1 MVAKLEMWGGGRIQ
15 DVGIN
20 IYIIQYIKCIN
31 NKNLLHST
39 RNSTQYSVVTYMEKQ
54 WEGIPWGIQ
63 WFRLGA
69 STVGLIPAQG
79 TKILQATQGGQ
90 KKKRNNLKQNRCMYM
105 YN

>member
-1 MVAKLEMWGGGRIQ
+1 
-15 DVGIN
+15 
-20 IYIIQYIKCIN
+20 
-31 NKNLLHST
+31 
-39 RNSTQYSVVTYMEKQ
+39 MEKQ

-90 KKKRNNLKQNRCMYM
+90 KKKEKQTETK
-105 YN
+105 